1 MNYTVSLNEEQVEI
15 LKSIFSQIAPT
26 QYVNLPILPV
36 RKLNKDEQASKS
48 MRELRAAKAARKNK

>member
-26 QYVNLPILPV
+26 QYVNLPTLPV
-36 RKLNKDEQASKS
+36 IKLTKE
-48 MRELRAAKAARKNK
+48 EKAIK

>member
-26 QYVNLPILPV
+26 QFVNLPTLPII
-36 RKLNKDEQASKS
+36 KLTKEEKAIKS
-48 MRELRAAKAARKNK
+48 MRELRATKAARKRK